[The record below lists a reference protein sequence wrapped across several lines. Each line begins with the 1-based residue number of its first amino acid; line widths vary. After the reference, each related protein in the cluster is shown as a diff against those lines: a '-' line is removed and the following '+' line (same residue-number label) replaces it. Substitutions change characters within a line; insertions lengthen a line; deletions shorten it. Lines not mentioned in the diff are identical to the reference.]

1 VGLYRK
7 TNKTG
12 TYLVV
17 IADGDRGHKDLSLFQ
32 EERLFFIIVFFIIE
46 IVIVRQTFDN

>member
-17 IADGDRGHKDLSLFQ
+17 IADGDRGH
-32 EERLFFIIVFFIIE
+32 ERRLDSFE
-46 IVIVRQTFDN
+46 CSM